1 MDKHA
6 IDSLTPADENS
17 CEGKKSTVQHR
28 IYKITTTYVDKQTNQ
43 LRKIKNFGFMQKYG
57 NSVRVSVELHKRGGK
72 NKWEIICTGTITPTD
87 PGQRYLTRMVASD
100 LFALANFLFSYI
112 TIGREAN
119 YVSIS

>member
-17 CEGKKSTVQHR
+17 CDGKKSTVQHR

-72 NKWEIICTGTITPTD
+72 KMGNNLHRD
-87 PGQRYLTRMVASD
+87 D
-100 LFALANFLFSYI
+100 HANRPWPKIFDTNGGKRSF
-112 TIGREAN
+112 R
-119 YVSIS
+119 VS